1 MICPR
6 CGREISDTETLCPFC
21 FQDIDKNVVF
31 NDFRKDGFI
40 QIKTKDETD
49 TSTAINYMPKYF
61 DLSELSMLVIAIV
74 FILIVSVFT
83 IFSLKFVQKSD
94 RMFNAPLVS
103 TADEI
108 ESTET
113 ETVTE
118 GPTVHFIDNITIKN
132 IYGSWRLNTG
142 GVESEYTAVP
152 YYVFDKSGKA
162 YEYYG
167 TVSATGKFK
176 DISEDGDK
184 LVFINIDSGIKG
196 TYNFA
201 IAKNGD
207 GETVLVLTE
216 ARSGYMYTLTKVDS
230 AKLVTLKPNAEKELN
245 LDKNLFGYWLTK
257 DKKKSYKFTK
267 DGLVE
272 RKTGNITTKG
282 VWDIVKENNV
292 TIQYM
297 KDQLK
302 AIDLEYL
309 QKGNKLKINNIVY
322 YKTQ

>member
-1 MICPR
+1 
-6 CGREISDTETLCPFC
+6 
-21 FQDIDKNVVF
+21 
-31 NDFRKDGFI
+31 
-40 QIKTKDETD
+40 
-49 TSTAINYMPKYF
+49 
-61 DLSELSMLVIAIV
+61 
-74 FILIVSVFT
+74 
-83 IFSLKFVQKSD
+83 
-94 RMFNAPLVS
+94 
-103 TADEI
+103 
-108 ESTET
+108 
-113 ETVTE
+113 
-118 GPTVHFIDNITIKN
+118 
-132 IYGSWRLNTG
+132 
-142 GVESEYTAVP
+142 
-152 YYVFDKSGKA
+152 
-162 YEYYG
+162 
-167 TVSATGKFK
+167 
-176 DISEDGDK
+176 
-184 LVFINIDSGIKG
+184 
-196 TYNFA
+196 
-201 IAKNGD
+201 
-207 GETVLVLTE
+207 
-216 ARSGYMYTLTKVDS
+216 MYTLTKVDS

>member
-1 MICPR
+1 
-6 CGREISDTETLCPFC
+6 
-21 FQDIDKNVVF
+21 
-31 NDFRKDGFI
+31 
-40 QIKTKDETD
+40 
-49 TSTAINYMPKYF
+49 
-61 DLSELSMLVIAIV
+61 
-74 FILIVSVFT
+74 
-83 IFSLKFVQKSD
+83 
-94 RMFNAPLVS
+94 
-103 TADEI
+103 
-108 ESTET
+108 
-113 ETVTE
+113 
-118 GPTVHFIDNITIKN
+118 
-132 IYGSWRLNTG
+132 
-142 GVESEYTAVP
+142 
-152 YYVFDKSGKA
+152 YVFDKSGKA